1 MKNFAASILTGL
13 MVAVLVSMSPSVYA
27 AEYPDRDI
35 RFIVPYGPGG
45 GSDPISRQFSRQ
57 LATIL
62 GTNVNVENKPG
73 GAATIGIS
81 MIVKSKP
88 DGYTIGH
95 GTNNGLTY
103 QPFINPDIGY
113 KTPDDYQPIVKQ
125 ADVPIVLAVRADAP
139 WKTFQE
145 FMADVKKNPGKIRV
159 STSGMRAQPDMNL
172 QLLNMVAGTKIVS
185 VPFTGGGGEAL
196 IALLGGRVE
205 ASATVAVGAQGHVKA
220 GTIRVLAVFSK
231 GRYAPYP
238 NAMTA
243 IEAGYDVAMPTLYC
257 VIGPKGMPKN
267 VQDKLFPASMQVIRS
282 EEYRVFAEK
291 LGYAVDTSTSP
302 EALKA
307 ELVKNTEQY
316 DSLIKFL
323 DKK

>member
-1 MKNFAASILTGL
+1 MKRFAASIVTGI
-13 MVAVLVSMSPSVYA
+13 MVAVLVSLSPPGFA

-45 GSDPISRQFSRQ
+45 GSDPISRQFAKQ

-62 GTNVNVENKPG
+62 KTNVNVENKPG
-73 GAATIGIS
+73 GAATIGIG

-139 WKTFQE
+139 WKTFQD
-145 FMADVKKNPGKIRV
+145 FMADVKKNPDKIRV

-196 IALLGGRVE
+196 IALLGGRVD

-220 GTIRVLAVFSK
+220 GTARVLAVFSK
-231 GRYAPYP
+231 TRYAPYP

-243 IEAGYDVAMPTLYC
+243 IEAMPTLYC

-267 VQDKLFPASMQVIRS
+267 VTDKLFPASMQVIRS
-282 EEYRVFAEK
+282 EEYRAFADK
-291 LGYAVDTSTSP
+291 LGYAVDTGTSP

-307 ELVKNTEQY
+307 ELVKNTQQY
-316 DSLIKFL
+316 ESLIKFL